1 MFKFFTNIL
10 ISIIK
15 FLIEFIEKIDLR
27 NISLDED
34 DINKKILNSINV
46 LGLKVKTDIGYE
58 EISVLH
64 STQPYRHY
72 LLKTEDYNLSCADK
86 HIVFDKYHK
95 TVLYEPN

>member
-64 STQPYRHY
+64 SPQPYRHS
-72 LLKTEDYNLSCADK
+72 L
-86 HIVFDKYHK
+86 
-95 TVLYEPN
+95 